1 MIALH
6 AGIGG
11 PLGVLRIRYGERL
24 LEAGV
29 TASVGSVA
37 DSYDNAMAEALN
49 GSFKAEPIEH
59 QGPWR
64 DADQVERAVVQW
76 VGWYNTERL
85 HSALDD
91 LPPEE
96 FEAQHYRSQMTTT
109 TASNH
114 TNRPLR
120 NPGQL
125 RRWVGS
131 RACAEKPRR
140 LASVLVVVATPQFKG
155 CDGLRDSQ
163 GTQGSG
169 APEAPG

>member
-24 LEAGV
+24 LEAGA

-59 QGPWR
+59 QGPWW

-76 VGWYNTERL
+76 VAG
-85 HSALDD
+85 
-91 LPPEE
+91 
-96 FEAQHYRSQMTTT
+96 
-109 TASNH
+109 
-114 TNRPLR
+114 
-120 NPGQL
+120 
-125 RRWVGS
+125 
-131 RACAEKPRR
+131 
-140 LASVLVVVATPQFKG
+140 ATPSA
-155 CDGLRDSQ
+155 CTLPSTTSHQ
-163 GTQGSG
+163 GNSRPNTTD
-169 APEAPG
+169 PR